1 MSVVKNQH
9 YVAQGY
15 LRNFADAGE
24 SLFAFDKKSQKS
36 FQTAV
41 RNVASEKFFYD
52 LPVSDSTTGGDPQA
66 IEKFLAQTV
75 DADFPKAISALIDG
89 VEQQGCIGPALKT
102 PLACFLAVQLT
113 RTRSLRTSLTQMSD
127 ALISAIRKSGPV
139 STEFEKRYKLDEKAA
154 AAVQARFFL
163 DPAAIGQ
170 IAAVLSGHFWIVGV
184 STTGRAFY
192 TSDNPVVK
200 KANASHPVMGM
211 SGLASPGIEIAFP
224 LTPKYVLL
232 LYERTFFGDKVGKHD
247 LRAVGLPDEG
257 VAHCNTM
264 QVLGS
269 RRQVYCPVDDFDLPR
284 DVCKMYP
291 ETCDPDRAEFQVVS
305 GGERQVE

>member
-15 LRNFADAGE
+15 LRNFADVGE
-24 SLFAFDKKSQKS
+24 RLFAFDKSLQKS

-52 LPVSDSTTGGDPQA
+52 LPAPAGTTGGDPQA
-66 IEKFLAQTV
+66 IEKLLAQTV
-75 DADFPKAISALIDG
+75 DADFPKAIAALIEG
-89 VEQQGCIGPALKT
+89 VEQHGTIDPGLKT

-113 RTRSLRTSLTQMSD
+113 RTRSQRNLLTQMSA
-127 ALISAIRKSGPV
+127 ALISEIRRRGPT
-139 STEFEKRYKLDEKAA
+139 SAEFEKRLQLNEKAA

-163 DPAAIGQ
+163 DPRTIGTLAAALID
-170 IAAVLSGHFWIVGV
+170 HFWIVGI
-184 STTGRAFY
+184 SATGRAFY

-200 KANASHPVMGM
+200 KANVSRPVMGM

-232 LYERTFFGDKVGKHD
+232 LYERTFFGDKVCKHD

-269 RRQVYCPVDDFDLPR
+269 RRQVYCPVDDFDLAR
-284 DVCKMYP
+284 EVCKMYP
-291 ETCDPDRAEFQVVS
+291 ETCDPDRAEFEVVS
-305 GGERQVE
+305 GRSGRA